1 VVSSPVVK
9 RPHTERASV
18 TAETALVLPV
28 LVGLGGILVWLIAV
42 GIAQVQC
49 VDAARDAARALARDE
64 PRSQVVA
71 AAEAMAPDGAKVVVE
86 QTGDRVEVRVSYRA
100 TPPGEWFDAVALSLG
115 STSVLPAES
124 GDGP

>member
-1 VVSSPVVK
+1 MS
-9 RPHTERASV
+9 RRRAEQGSV

-28 LVGLGGILVWLIAV
+28 LIGLGGVLLWLIGA

-71 AAEAMAPDGAKVVVE
+71 AARSMAPDGAKVEVE
-86 QTGDRVEVRVSYRA
+86 QTADRVEVRVSYRA
-100 TPPGEWFDAVALSLG
+100 TPPGEWFDGALALSLG
-115 STSVLPAES
+115 STSVLPAEWT
-124 GDGP
+124 DGP

>member
-1 VVSSPVVK
+1 MS
-9 RPHTERASV
+9 RRRTERGSV

-28 LVGLGGILVWLIAV
+28 LLGLGGVLLWLIGA

-71 AAEAMAPDGAKVVVE
+71 AARSMAPDGAKVEVE
-86 QTGDRVEVRVSYRA
+86 QTADRVEVRVSYRA
-100 TPPGEWFDAVALSLG
+100 TPPGEWFDGALALSLG
-115 STSVLPAES
+115 STSVLPAEWT
-124 GDGP
+124 DGP

>member
-1 VVSSPVVK
+1 MS
-9 RPHTERASV
+9 RRRAERGSV

-28 LVGLGGILVWLIAV
+28 LLGLGGVLLWLIGA

-71 AAEAMAPDGAKVVVE
+71 AARSMAPDGAKVEVE
-86 QTGDRVEVRVSYRA
+86 QTADRVEVRVSYRA
-100 TPPGEWFDAVALSLG
+100 TPPGEWFDGALALSLG
-115 STSVLPAES
+115 STSVLPAEWT
-124 GDGP
+124 DGP